1 MSIASSANT
10 GRLHFTATA
19 GQTAFTVSF
28 EFFDNSDLDVYVNDV
43 QKTITTH
50 YTVSGGDGSTGTV
63 TFGSGLTLNDA
74 VTITRRIDIERVTD
88 FSAGQAINR
97 AALNTQL
104 DTLTAIAGDNKDR
117 SERGIRVPDSEN
129 APTLTLPSLSTRKG
143 RVLGFNATTGAMENG
158 PLIADVETLAQV
170 TADIATLGDIED
182 GTDATDAI
190 QSVAAIASNVTTVA
204 GIASNVTAV
213 AGNATNI
220 NAVAADATDIGAVA
234 AKATQIGLLGT
245 ADAIADMNTLGTAQ
259 IVSDMAALGP
269 IADNIT
275 AVADNTANTN
285 IVAANISTI
294 SQKATVDE
302 ATALAIALGG

>member
-28 EFFDNSDLDVYVNDV
+28 EFFDNADLDVFVNDV

-63 TFGSGLTLNDA
+63 TFGTGLSVNDA
-74 VTITRRIDIERVTD
+74 VTIVRRIDIERVTD

-104 DTLTAIAGDNKDR
+104 DTITAIAGDNKDR

-129 APTLTLPSLSTRKG
+129 APTLTIPSLSTRKG
-143 RVLGFNATTGAMENG
+143 RVLGFNASTGAMENG
-158 PLIADVETLAQV
+158 PLIADVQTLAQV

-190 QSVAAIASNVTTVA
+190 QTVAGIASNVTTVA
-204 GIASNVTAV
+204 GISSNVTTV
-213 AGNATNI
+213 AGISSNVTSVAGIAGNVTTV
-220 NAVAADATDIGAVA
+220 AVSYTHLTLPTI
-234 AKATQIGLLGT
+234 LL
-245 ADAIADMNTLGTAQ
+245 
-259 IVSDMAALGP
+259 V
-269 IADNIT
+269 
-275 AVADNTANTN
+275 
-285 IVAANISTI
+285 
-294 SQKATVDE
+294 
-302 ATALAIALGG
+302 

>member
-28 EFFDNSDLDVYVNDV
+28 EFFDNADLDVFVNDV

-63 TFGSGLTLNDA
+63 TFGTGLSVNDA
-74 VTITRRIDIERVTD
+74 VTIVRRIDIERVTD

-104 DTLTAIAGDNKDR
+104 DTITAIASDNKDR

-129 APTLTLPSLSTRKG
+129 APTLTIPSLSTRKG
-143 RVLGFNATTGAMENG
+143 RVLGFNASTGAMENG
-158 PLIADVETLAQV
+158 PLIADVQTLAQV

-190 QSVAAIASNVTTVA
+190 QTVAGIASNVTTVA
-204 GIASNVTAV
+204 GNSSNVTTV
-213 AGNATNI
+213 AGISSNVTTVAGVAANVTTVAGISSDVTAAAGNSTNI
-220 NAVAADATDIGAVA
+220 NLVGSNISNV
-234 AKATQIGLLGT
+234 
-245 ADAIADMNTLGTAQ
+245 N
-259 IVSDMAALGP
+259 ALGP
-269 IADNIT
+269 LASD
-275 AVADNTANTN
+275 
-285 IVAANISTI
+285 ISTVSGI
-294 SQKATVDE
+294 SANVTTVAGIASDISVVSDN
-302 ATALAIALGG
+302 ALALSIALG

>member
-28 EFFDNSDLDVYVNDV
+28 EFFDNADLDVFVNDV

-63 TFGSGLTLNDA
+63 TFGTGLSVNDA
-74 VTITRRIDIERVTD
+74 VTIVRRIDIERVTD

-104 DTLTAIAGDNKDR
+104 DTITAIASDNKDR

-129 APTLTLPSLSTRKG
+129 APTLTIPSLSTRKG
-143 RVLGFNATTGAMENG
+143 RVLGFNASTGAMENG
-158 PLIADVETLAQV
+158 PLIADVQTLAQV

-190 QSVAAIASNVTTVA
+190 QTVAGIASNVTTVASNSSNVTTVAGISSNVTTVAGVAANVTTVAGISSDVTAAAGNSTNINLVGSNISNVNALGPIASDISTVSGIAANVTTVA
-204 GIASNVTAV
+204 GIASDVSV
-213 AGNATNI
+213 
-220 NAVAADATDIGAVA
+220 
-234 AKATQIGLLGT
+234 
-245 ADAIADMNTLGTAQ
+245 
-259 IVSDMAALGP
+259 VSD
-269 IADNIT
+269 N
-275 AVADNTANTN
+275 
-285 IVAANISTI
+285 
-294 SQKATVDE
+294 
-302 ATALAIALGG
+302 ALALSIALG

>member
-28 EFFDNSDLDVYVNDV
+28 EFFDNADLDVFVNDV

-63 TFGSGLTLNDA
+63 TFGTGLSVNDA
-74 VTITRRIDIERVTD
+74 VTIVRRIDIERVTD

-104 DTLTAIAGDNKDR
+104 DTITAIASDNKDR

-129 APTLTLPSLSTRKG
+129 APTLTIPSLSTRKG
-143 RVLGFNATTGAMENG
+143 RVLGFNASTGAMENG
-158 PLIADVETLAQV
+158 PLIADVQTLAQV

-190 QSVAAIASNVTTVA
+190 QTVAGIASNVTTVA
-204 GIASNVTAV
+204 GISSNVTTV
-213 AGNATNI
+213 AGISSNVTTVAGVAANVTTVAGISSDVTAAAGNSTNI
-220 NAVAADATDIGAVA
+220 NLVGSNISNV
-234 AKATQIGLLGT
+234 
-245 ADAIADMNTLGTAQ
+245 N
-259 IVSDMAALGP
+259 ALGP
-269 IADNIT
+269 LASD
-275 AVADNTANTN
+275 
-285 IVAANISTI
+285 ISTVSGI
-294 SQKATVDE
+294 SANVTTVAGIASDVSVVSDN
-302 ATALAIALGG
+302 ALALSIALG

>member
-28 EFFDNSDLDVYVNDV
+28 EFFDNADLDVFVNDV

-63 TFGSGLTLNDA
+63 TFGTGLSVNDA
-74 VTITRRIDIERVTD
+74 VTIVRRIDIERVTD

-104 DTLTAIAGDNKDR
+104 DTITAIASDNKDR

-129 APTLTLPSLSTRKG
+129 APTLTIPSLSTRKG
-143 RVLGFNATTGAMENG
+143 RVLGFNASTGAMENG
-158 PLIADVETLAQV
+158 PLIADVQTLAQV

-190 QSVAAIASNVTTVA
+190 QTVAGIASNVTTVA
-204 GIASNVTAV
+204 GNSSNVTTV
-213 AGNATNI
+213 AGISSNVTTVAGVAANVTTVAGISSDVTAAAGNSTNI
-220 NAVAADATDIGAVA
+220 NLVGSNISNV
-234 AKATQIGLLGT
+234 
-245 ADAIADMNTLGTAQ
+245 N
-259 IVSDMAALGP
+259 ALGP
-269 IADNIT
+269 LASD
-275 AVADNTANTN
+275 
-285 IVAANISTI
+285 ISTVSGI
-294 SQKATVDE
+294 SANVTTVAGIASDVSVVSDN
-302 ATALAIALGG
+302 ALALSIALG

>member
-28 EFFDNSDLDVYVNDV
+28 EFFDNADLDVFVNDV

-63 TFGSGLTLNDA
+63 TFGTGLSVNDA
-74 VTITRRIDIERVTD
+74 VTIVRRIDIERVTD

-104 DTLTAIAGDNKDR
+104 DTITAIASDNKDR

-129 APTLTLPSLSTRKG
+129 APTLTIPSLSTRKG
-143 RVLGFNATTGAMENG
+143 RVLGFNASTGAMENG

-190 QSVAAIASNVTTVA
+190 QTVAGIASNVTTVA
-204 GIASNVTAV
+204 GNSSNVTTV
-213 AGNATNI
+213 AGISSNVTTVAGVAANVTTVAGISSDVTAAAGNSTNI
-220 NAVAADATDIGAVA
+220 NLVGSNISNV
-234 AKATQIGLLGT
+234 
-245 ADAIADMNTLGTAQ
+245 N
-259 IVSDMAALGP
+259 ALGP
-269 IADNIT
+269 LASD
-275 AVADNTANTN
+275 
-285 IVAANISTI
+285 ISTVSGI
-294 SQKATVDE
+294 SANVTTVAGIASDVSVVSDN
-302 ATALAIALGG
+302 ALALSIALG

>member
-19 GQTAFTVSF
+19 SQTAFTVSF
-28 EFFDNSDLDVYVNDV
+28 EFFDNADLDVFVNDV

-63 TFGSGLTLNDA
+63 TFGTGLSANDA
-74 VTITRRIDIERVTD
+74 VTIVRRIDIERVTD

-104 DTLTAIAGDNKDR
+104 DTITAIASDNKDR

-129 APTLTLPSLSTRKG
+129 APTLTIPSLSTRKG
-143 RVLGFNATTGAMENG
+143 RVLGFNASTGAMENG
-158 PLIADVETLAQV
+158 PLIADVQTLAQV

-190 QSVAAIASNVTTVA
+190 QTVAGIASNVTTVA
-204 GIASNVTAV
+204 GNSSNVTTVAGISSNVTTVAGVATNVTTVAGISSDVTAV
-213 AGNATNI
+213 AGNSTNI
-220 NAVAADATDIGAVA
+220 NLVGSNISNV
-234 AKATQIGLLGT
+234 
-245 ADAIADMNTLGTAQ
+245 N
-259 IVSDMAALGP
+259 ALGP
-269 IADNIT
+269 IASDIT
-275 AVADNTANTN
+275 AVSGISANVTTVAGIASDVSVVSDN
-285 IVAANISTI
+285 
-294 SQKATVDE
+294 
-302 ATALAIALGG
+302 ALALSIALG